1 MFATFRGADLVPVGG
16 NGADFFG
23 LTNPV
28 VQNLIQSC
36 PGSKKCPGYKWIK
49 FEINKAETNE
59 NMVVGRNDPTISI
72 EAFHKLYFQ
81 AKAGRTV
88 FPSCLLYVYVFHSTS
103 FINPEIHKMQCDIQ
117 TLITIEYIE
126 QI

>member
-1 MFATFRGADLVPVGG
+1 MELLPKVR

-36 PGSKKCPGYKWIK
+36 PGAKKCLGYKWIR

-59 NMVVGRNDPTISI
+59 NVAVGKSDPTISFDS
-72 EAFHKLYFQ
+72 FHRLLLQ
-81 AKAGRTV
+81 HMGR
-88 FPSCLLYVYVFHSTS
+88 
-103 FINPEIHKMQCDIQ
+103 
-117 TLITIEYIE
+117 
-126 QI
+126 

>member
-1 MFATFRGADLVPVGG
+1 MELLPLVRKGADFFGLTNPVFNFFFFSFFSNRGMELLPMVR

-36 PGSKKCPGYKWIK
+36 PGAKKCSGYKWIR

-59 NMVVGRNDPTISI
+59 NVAVGKSDPTISFDS
-72 EAFHKLYFQ
+72 FH
-81 AKAGRTV
+81 R
-88 FPSCLLYVYVFHSTS
+88 LLLQH
-103 FINPEIHKMQCDIQ
+103 MGM
-117 TLITIEYIE
+117 
-126 QI
+126 